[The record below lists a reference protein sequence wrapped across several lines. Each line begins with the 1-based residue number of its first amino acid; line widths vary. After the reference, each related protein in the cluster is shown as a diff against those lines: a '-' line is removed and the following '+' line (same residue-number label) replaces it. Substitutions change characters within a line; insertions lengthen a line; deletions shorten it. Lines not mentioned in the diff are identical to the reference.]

1 MVVAADQCHQLHSDR
16 RAGGVRVWLSPLALR
31 RARARRPDRPY
42 PYRRTPAPQR
52 TMTAPGLPL
61 VADFPADA
69 AMAWPR
75 NRMCTQGEYVAQVQR
90 LGAQLPSSRPPL
102 KPSEK
107 SYRILTA

>member
-52 TMTAPGLPL
+52 TMSAPGLPL
-61 VADFPADA
+61 VADFRADA
-69 AMAWPR
+69 DMAWHR
-75 NRMCTQGEYVAQVQR
+75 DRMCTQGEYVAQVQR
-90 LGAQLPSSRPPL
+90 LAAQLPSARHA
-102 KPSEK
+102 KIG
-107 SYRILTA
+107 RAHV